1 MKRENLLKL
10 VSTGC
15 AVLVAGGCHS
25 GAGEGAEAPQ
35 SAHDM
40 LIQNSRIVDGTGDE
54 AYTADLLIK
63 DGRIVEIGNIDAES
77 IAASRRIDAAG
88 RVLAPGFIDTHAHG
102 DPVTDSYEVFLAM
115 GVTTIVLGQDGGTA
129 GVVPD
134 SESNDYP
141 KGLSDWIAEA
151 ESVGVEVN
159 VAPMAGH
166 GTIRWQAGA
175 GVKSGR
181 LSDRELDRMRAQ
193 LREDM
198 EAGAFGMS
206 SGLEYVPG
214 LYSEPA
220 ELLALAKVVGHYE
233 GVVMSHMRSE
243 DDDRIESSIAEL
255 AAQGAYARVHISHL
269 KIVYGKGEDRA
280 AELLAHIEAV
290 REGGVELS
298 ADIYPYTAGYAS
310 IALLFPEWALPPS
323 DYDEIVE
330 NRREELA
337 AWLEARMNKRNGP
350 DALLLASPPYN
361 GQTLKEAAEAAG
373 KSFVDVLV
381 EIGPHGAVGA
391 HFTQDRATH
400 DALVVSPLT
409 AISTDGGPN
418 LRHPRS
424 SGTYA
429 RLIARYVREDSSLG
443 LEEAVRKATFLPAS
457 IMGLHDRGVIREG
470 AKADLVIFDPA
481 QVQERSDYL
490 DPLAS
495 ARGFDVVIVNG
506 AVAYADGELLP
517 GRHGQ
522 VLARQ

>member
-1 MKRENLLKL
+1 MRREGRYIL

-15 AVLVAGGCHS
+15 ALLVAGGCHS
-25 GAGEGAEAPQ
+25 GAAEEAEAPQ
-35 SAHDM
+35 PTYDT
-40 LIQNSRIVDGTGDE
+40 LIQNSRIVDGTGDD
-54 AYTADLLIK
+54 AYTADLLIR
-63 DGRIVEIGNIDAES
+63 DGLIVKLGDIDAGS
-77 IAASRRIDAAG
+77 IDVSRRIDAAG

-115 GVTTIVLGQDGGTA
+115 GITTIVLGQDGGTA

-134 SESNDYP
+134 SESKDRQ
-141 KGLSDWIAEA
+141 GLADWIAEA

-166 GTIRWQAGA
+166 GTIRWQAGV
-175 GVKSGR
+175 GVKSGS

-220 ELLALAKVVGHYE
+220 ELVALAKVVGDYE

-269 KIVYGKGEDRA
+269 KIVYGKGEERA
-280 AELLAHIEAV
+280 AELLANIEAV

-361 GQTLKEAAEAAG
+361 GQTLRETAEAAG

-381 EIGPHGAVGA
+381 EIGPYGAVGA
-391 HFTQDRATH
+391 HFTQDQATH

-429 RLIARYVREDSSLG
+429 KLIARYVREDDALS
-443 LEEAVRKATFLPAS
+443 LEEAVRKATSLPAS
-457 IMGLHDRGVIREG
+457 IMGLRDRGVIREG
-470 AKADLVIFDPA
+470 AKADLLIFDPA

-495 ARGFDVVIVNG
+495 ARGFDVVMVNG
-506 AVAYADGELLP
+506 AVAYADGELQP

-522 VLARQ
+522 VLERQ